1 MWRGAWTGLAASDA
15 VFDGEGGL
23 DVAGKGGRAEK
34 VMELPLP
41 IGTSCDELR
50 ACCPNHGFDDT
61 GVGAWAICARPP
73 GTSILR
79 TVVGF
84 VLAVM
89 LLNVLGSDR

>member
-1 MWRGAWTGLAASDA
+1 VCRGAWTGLVAPVL
-15 VFDGEGGL
+15 VFDGEGGR
-23 DVAGKGGRAEK
+23 DVAGEGGRAEK

-41 IGTSCDELR
+41 IGTSSDELR
-50 ACCPNHGFDDT
+50 ICGVNQGFADT
-61 GVGAWAICARPP
+61 GVGTWAMCARPP
-73 GTSILR
+73 AMSILR